1 MQITN
6 LEELLQSLGA
16 KKVFKADGTLTKQAE
31 KAYDKL
37 VAILTYGITQ
47 GFVEKRS
54 VDLLDNWMN
63 DVIRNEIQEVKVM
76 KEYKNSNHKY
86 NVLYALPRIK
96 QHSISCKYYEW
107 CAATYRNGE
116 WEDLLKIDGK
126 YYEITDKTIKKV

>member
-37 VAILTYGITQ
+37 VTILTYGITQ

-54 VDLLDNWMN
+54 VDLLDSWVD
-63 DVIRNEIQEVKVM
+63 DVIRNEI
-76 KEYKNSNHKY
+76 
-86 NVLYALPRIK
+86 
-96 QHSISCKYYEW
+96 
-107 CAATYRNGE
+107 
-116 WEDLLKIDGK
+116 
-126 YYEITDKTIKKV
+126 